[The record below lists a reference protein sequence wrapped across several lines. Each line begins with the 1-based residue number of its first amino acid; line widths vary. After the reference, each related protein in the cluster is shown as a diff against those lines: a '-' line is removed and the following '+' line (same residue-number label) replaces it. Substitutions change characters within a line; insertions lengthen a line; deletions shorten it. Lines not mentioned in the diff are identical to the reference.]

1 MWISLRGDSV
11 APQKLYIP
19 EKAAGVANKPSL
31 LWEPMM
37 KHYLLTLEI
46 IIVLLI
52 ITACSVVSLPPI
64 TPTVTLA
71 PGMGRVSGI
80 LQVGSHPAKNALLY
94 LAETIKDSA
103 GIDSFAAMDRIRSP
117 KAVADDQGRFVF
129 LNVPPGNYGLI
140 LDVITSSYLLMKPD
154 SEEVLLIEVSAEK
167 QVDLGTLLYDS
178 LPLPPQP

>member
-1 MWISLRGDSV
+1 
-11 APQKLYIP
+11 
-19 EKAAGVANKPSL
+19 
-31 LWEPMM
+31 
-37 KHYLLTLEI
+37 
-46 IIVLLI
+46 
-52 ITACSVVSLPPI
+52 
-64 TPTVTLA
+64 
-71 PGMGRVSGI
+71 MGRVSGI

-129 LNVPPGNYGLI
+129 SNVPPGNYGLI